1 MIGLLKRL
9 YNTSRFLI
17 LLAVIVN
24 CSAVYSSERVNVLV
38 SGELKNQFRVIDS
51 AFSKKYRKTSLDPV
65 ILPLKNLQKQVAAGK
80 LGGIILTL
88 GPKDITPIDK
98 AGKLATGSQ
107 VILGDVPLVVIVPN
121 KSCQVTKGGVCN
133 FNALSMKHVTSIAIG
148 DLDSGSVGTE
158 TMNALGKAKLWAKI
172 KGKTQKMPL
181 EKLVDAVGSCKVS
194 AAVVTLN
201 QITSRVKVACYVDP
215 KLYEPIQLL
224 AVRTSGIRI
233 TPGVDRA
240 IRFLGSK
247 AARDPLFDMGVREH
261 KAVKMSRNS
270 LYMFCGAGLRE
281 PATKLINAFRKK
293 TGISV
298 QATYTGSGCLLAQIT
313 IGQSGDLYMPGE
325 DWYMKQAKGRGY
337 VIESKV
343 VTYFIPVIMV
353 EKGNPKKVQ
362 SLKDLLKPGLRVGI
376 GEPKAAAIGD
386 FTPKFLKANN
396 ISMTALKK
404 NVVATFGTAPEL
416 GNAIKL
422 GAVDATIQWDAVAS
436 WYLDDVDVI
445 AVPITKKTISPVPLG
460 ILKFTKHKAEALK
473 FLEFVSGPEGKAI
486 FKAAGHTIDLAHPRF
501 PVRK

>member
-1 MIGLLKRL
+1 VIGSFKRIC
-9 YNTSRFLI
+9 NTLGIIAI
-17 LLAVIVN
+17 LAAAASCN
-24 CSAVYSSERVNVLV
+24 AAYSSERVKVLV
-38 SGELKNQFRVIDS
+38 SSELKSQFRVIDT

-65 ILPLKNLQKQVAAGK
+65 VLPLKQLQKQVNAGK
-80 LGGIILTL
+80 QDGIILTL

-98 AGKLATGSQ
+98 AGKLAVGSQ

-133 FNALSMKHVTSIAIG
+133 FNALTMKHVASIAIG
-148 DLDSGSVGTE
+148 DLDSASVGTE
-158 TMNALGKAKLWAKI
+158 TMNALSKAKLWAKV
-172 KGKTQKMPL
+172 KSKTQRMPL

-194 AAVVTLN
+194 AAIVTLN
-201 QITSRVKVACYVDP
+201 QVTSRVKVACYVDP

-224 AVRTSGIRI
+224 AVRSTGTKI

-240 IRFLGSK
+240 IRFLSSK
-247 AARDPLFDMGVREH
+247 AARDPLFDTGIREH
-261 KAVKMSRNS
+261 KAIKMSRNS
-270 LYMFCGAGLRE
+270 LFMFCGAGLRE
-281 PATKLINAFRKK
+281 PATKLINTFRKK
-293 TGISV
+293 TGIRV
-298 QATYTGSGCLLAQIT
+298 EATFTGSGCLLAQIT

-325 DWYMKQAKGRGY
+325 EWYMNQAKARGY
-337 VIESKV
+337 VTDSKI

-353 EKGNPKKVQ
+353 QKGNPKKIH
-362 SLKDLLKPGLRVGI
+362 SLKDLLKPGVRVGI

-386 FTPKFLKANN
+386 FTPKFLKANGV
-396 ISMTALKK
+396 SMQALKK

-416 GNAIKL
+416 GNSIKL

-460 ILKFTKHKAEALK
+460 ILKFTKHRDEALK

-486 FKAAGHTIDLAHPRF
+486 FKSAGHTIDLAHPRF
-501 PVRK
+501 PAQK